1 MSRAFKSHS
10 LDAQG
15 WASLVGRLPQPQS
28 KESTMIKPTV
38 GRVVL
43 YYTNGKT
50 QFDANEQPE
59 AATVAYV
66 HSDTM
71 VNLSVV
77 DHNGVQYG
85 VRRVFLYQ
93 GEGERPL
100 LSYAEWMPYQKQVAA
115 GAIAPTLHATA

>member
-1 MSRAFKSHS
+1 
-10 LDAQG
+10 
-15 WASLVGRLPQPQS
+15 
-28 KESTMIKPTV
+28 MIKPTV

-43 YYTNGKT
+43 YYRHGKT

-77 DHNGVQYG
+77 DHNGVQFATTS
-85 VRRVFLYQ
+85 VFLYQ
-93 GEGERPL
+93 GEGDRPES
-100 LSYAEWMPYQKQVAA
+100 SYAEWMPYQKAVAA
-115 GAIAPTLHATA
+115 GEVARTLHK

>member
-1 MSRAFKSHS
+1 
-10 LDAQG
+10 
-15 WASLVGRLPQPQS
+15 
-28 KESTMIKPTV
+28 MINPTV

-43 YYTNGKT
+43 YYTHGKT

-77 DHNGVQYG
+77 NHDGVQYP
-85 VRRVFLYQ
+85 RTSVFLFQ
-93 GEGERPL
+93 GEGERPETP
-100 LSYAEWMPYQKQVAA
+100 YAEWMPYQKAQAA
-115 GAIAPTLHATA
+115 KEQA

>member
-1 MSRAFKSHS
+1 
-10 LDAQG
+10 
-15 WASLVGRLPQPQS
+15 
-28 KESTMIKPTV
+28 MIKPTV

-43 YYTNGKT
+43 YYRHGKT

-77 DHNGVQYG
+77 DHNGEQFAATSA
-85 VRRVFLYQ
+85 FLYQ
-93 GEGERPL
+93 GDGDRPQ
-100 LSYAEWMPYQKQVAA
+100 SAYAEWMPYQQGQAAKTEALEKQLKEK
-115 GAIAPTLHATA
+115 P